1 MFSLVFFDFLA
12 FTHFRF
18 YFLRGRNAPAKL
30 LLCGRLLWVA
40 VFAWGISLFD
50 YVVSGTVG
58 IDFV

>member
-12 FTHFRF
+12 FTHFRC
-18 YFLRGRNAPAKL
+18 YCLRGRNAPAKL

-50 YVVSGTVG
+50 YVASGTVG